1 MILRIYDIGKYVTI
15 PGFQKMRTPLKLE
28 VGDHNIS
35 LIELC
40 LKSNGIV
47 KFEIIPSDY
56 KDKKISKIRKNNE
69 YVLDTKTQDDEI
81 KAKLDRLEDL
91 LISLMAKDTQTI
103 IHNNVTNSES
113 NKLRSKIEIQ
123 ELDDDFIPEI
133 SLDGIEQKNNL
144 TNGTKLSKD
153 ENIED
158 TVKLL
163 RGL

>member
-1 MILRIYDIGKYVTI
+1 MILRIYDIGKYITI

-35 LIELC
+35 LIESY

-47 KFEIIPSDY
+47 KFEIRPSGN
-56 KDKKISKIRKNNE
+56 KDKKISNIRKNNE
-69 YVLDTKTQDDEI
+69 NNIDTKIQDDEI
-81 KAKLDRLEDL
+81 KAKLDRLENM
-91 LISLMAKDTQTI
+91 LISLMEKDTQTI
-103 IHNNVTNSES
+103 TYNTITNPEF
-113 NKLRSKIEIQ
+113 NKSKMEIQ

-153 ENIED
+153 KNIED
-158 TVKLL
+158 VVNLL